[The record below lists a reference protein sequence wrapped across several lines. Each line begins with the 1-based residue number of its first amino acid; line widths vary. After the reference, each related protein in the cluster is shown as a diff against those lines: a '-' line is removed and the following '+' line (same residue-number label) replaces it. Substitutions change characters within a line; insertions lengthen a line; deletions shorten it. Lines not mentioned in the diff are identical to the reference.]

1 MTEEQHL
8 LSPNNNYGTTSP
20 TTSPPPSIRRSVY
33 DPSSPRRF
41 HRSSSIAHSI
51 RDDIKDIQHS
61 PLSVSIDTSHV
72 HHSKEA
78 LDAANVILE
87 RRSTLIRKPLP
98 LFDVVTS
105 SSSDE
110 ELAEIHSQH
119 DRGKDLNNAC
129 DHKPKPTSILAKVAS
144 QIPAVAI
151 VSLLNF
157 MMGIPFGAS
166 YFPVEWANSG
176 SEHGVHIKGEFP
188 LPGKEALG
196 LRMFLFS
203 SIMAQLTYTFA
214 SKFTNGVGLQMV
226 ENVPFCLEL
235 ARIVI
240 REQGYGMDAL
250 STLFFLFGISS
261 VIVGALE
268 VSTSVTFHFTAE
280 GAKHCVVD
288 HFHLLAPVLAFEIV
302 LRMLLH
308 ATDYKYPLLAPTY
321 YCAITPLFY
330 LMLWTLNFD
339 FDAASNAGIIDLPSI
354 SWVAVVKSVPTM
366 VSLTAF
372 SLIHVPI
379 NIPAFSISTNVDPDM
394 NAELIAHGYSNTLS
408 GVFESYD
415 EYDRLEYAGI
425 WLITIV
431 MVSIGM
437 DAALIAGVIAAL
449 STYAAQSIAYQY
461 PIRGAMTA
469 ARLRSSAWNRSS
481 EAEKILMDP
490 VSGRQRIFVIQ
501 MQGHIFFGNAT
512 TMVDDINQLLKE
524 KHGTKSQPIAVLLD
538 FSPVLGM
545 DSSAAQAIAK
555 LNNSIRNNFDVEI
568 VIFVS
573 GSEDGFPCDYDLSE
587 KVDEDVTNR
596 RKSSRQLLQ
605 PDLCPDDSMIVEGS
619 NDDVNLSDS
628 LEARIIQYRERSKSS
643 VIATIPNSRVCASLD
658 DALIFAEDVCLALI
672 DTNILQNDVNERHL
686 SVPSSLSSLS
696 RTIEEDG
703 AKMILTTLC
712 RGATP
717 SDIETLFSL
726 LIRETYGFDDV
737 IWNQGDPSDCMKLLV
752 DGTLISLLEDEHGA
766 TETICP
772 GSTIGELGLVND
784 SYRFTTVKVLSDEAV
799 LYTLT
804 KERWAKLTLDS
815 PRIARF
821 IDLLVV
827 RYLSHR
833 VQHVS
838 NHILDRRSLPV

>member
-41 HRSSSIAHSI
+41 HRTSSIAHSI

-61 PLSVSIDTSHV
+61 PLSVSIDTSHGL

-261 VIVGALE
+261 VIVGG
-268 VSTSVTFHFTAE
+268 TFY
-280 GAKHCVVD
+280 
-288 HFHLLAPVLAFEIV
+288 
-302 LRMLLH
+302 MLG
-308 ATDYKYPLLAPTY
+308 K
-321 YCAITPLFY
+321 
-330 LMLWTLNFD
+330 
-339 FDAASNAGIIDLPSI
+339 
-354 SWVAVVKSVPTM
+354 
-366 VSLTAF
+366 F
-372 SLIHVPI
+372 SLGRIVYFFPSHV
-379 NIPAFSISTNVDPDM
+379 
-394 NAELIAHGYSNTLS
+394 L
-408 GVFESYD
+408 
-415 EYDRLEYAGI
+415 
-425 WLITIV
+425 
-431 MVSIGM
+431 VSI
-437 DAALIAGVIAAL
+437 L
-449 STYAAQSIAYQY
+449 
-461 PIRGAMTA
+461 
-469 ARLRSSAWNRSS
+469 
-481 EAEKILMDP
+481 
-490 VSGRQRIFVIQ
+490 
-501 MQGHIFFGNAT
+501 
-512 TMVDDINQLLKE
+512 
-524 KHGTKSQPIAVLLD
+524 
-538 FSPVLGM
+538 
-545 DSSAAQAIAK
+545 
-555 LNNSIRNNFDVEI
+555 
-568 VIFVS
+568 
-573 GSEDGFPCDYDLSE
+573 
-587 KVDEDVTNR
+587 
-596 RKSSRQLLQ
+596 
-605 PDLCPDDSMIVEGS
+605 
-619 NDDVNLSDS
+619 
-628 LEARIIQYRERSKSS
+628 
-643 VIATIPNSRVCASLD
+643 
-658 DALIFAEDVCLALI
+658 
-672 DTNILQNDVNERHL
+672 
-686 SVPSSLSSLS
+686 
-696 RTIEEDG
+696 
-703 AKMILTTLC
+703 
-712 RGATP
+712 
-717 SDIETLFSL
+717 
-726 LIRETYGFDDV
+726 
-737 IWNQGDPSDCMKLLV
+737 
-752 DGTLISLLEDEHGA
+752 
-766 TETICP
+766 
-772 GSTIGELGLVND
+772 
-784 SYRFTTVKVLSDEAV
+784 
-799 LYTLT
+799 
-804 KERWAKLTLDS
+804 
-815 PRIARF
+815 
-821 IDLLVV
+821 
-827 RYLSHR
+827 
-833 VQHVS
+833 
-838 NHILDRRSLPV
+838 